1 VAHDSS
7 EISRALAAYPGLTE
21 SPVAPLA
28 GGLIHQSFS
37 VPHRDVEYILQR
49 VSPIFSP
56 GIHENML
63 AVTEHLYQKGVC
75 TFRLLPTKDG
85 RPYTN
90 LGEAGIWR
98 LMTRVPGVTFETCT
112 SPEQARS
119 AGALVARFHS
129 ALDDLDHDFQPLGI
143 PLHDTAAHL
152 EDLAQALVTH
162 REHRLH
168 DAVTPLAEEI
178 LRAASRWEPFDGL
191 PLRVA
196 HGDLKFNNMLFA
208 GEVGEEKHAAVSL
221 IDLDTVSR
229 MPLWVEL
236 GDAWRSWCN
245 RAGED
250 VAEADLD
257 LEVFRESTKGYLAGL
272 SIDLDAAERKSLA
285 HGLERISLELSARFA
300 ADALAE
306 SYFGWDPARFA
317 SAGDHNLTRARG
329 QLSLYRQARETREE
343 RIRALA
349 G

>member
-112 SPEQARS
+112 SPEQARTGS
-119 AGALVARFHS
+119 TGS
-129 ALDDLDHDFQPLGI
+129 
-143 PLHDTAAHL
+143 T
-152 EDLAQALVTH
+152 
-162 REHRLH
+162 
-168 DAVTPLAEEI
+168 TPSP
-178 LRAASRWEPFDGL
+178 RSQRRSSEP
-191 PLRVA
+191 
-196 HGDLKFNNMLFA
+196 
-208 GEVGEEKHAAVSL
+208 
-221 IDLDTVSR
+221 
-229 MPLWVEL
+229 
-236 GDAWRSWCN
+236 
-245 RAGED
+245 RAGGSPSTVCRSGSLMEISSSTTCCS
-250 VAEADLD
+250 
-257 LEVFRESTKGYLAGL
+257 RERSGRRST
-272 SIDLDAAERKSLA
+272 R
-285 HGLERISLELSARFA
+285 
-300 ADALAE
+300 
-306 SYFGWDPARFA
+306 P
-317 SAGDHNLTRARG
+317 
-329 QLSLYRQARETREE
+329 
-343 RIRALA
+343 
-349 G
+349 

>member
-1 VAHDSS
+1 
-7 EISRALAAYPGLTE
+7 
-21 SPVAPLA
+21 
-28 GGLIHQSFS
+28 
-37 VPHRDVEYILQR
+37 
-49 VSPIFSP
+49 
-56 GIHENML
+56 
-63 AVTEHLYQKGVC
+63 
-75 TFRLLPTKDG
+75 
-85 RPYTN
+85 
-90 LGEAGIWR
+90 
-98 LMTRVPGVTFETCT
+98 
-112 SPEQARS
+112 
-119 AGALVARFHS
+119 
-129 ALDDLDHDFQPLGI
+129 
-143 PLHDTAAHL
+143 
-152 EDLAQALVTH
+152 
-162 REHRLH
+162 
-168 DAVTPLAEEI
+168 
-178 LRAASRWEPFDGL
+178 
-191 PLRVA
+191 
-196 HGDLKFNNMLFA
+196 MLFA